1 MTTFLGIDTGG
12 TYTDAVLFDKDRGV
26 LASAKALTTKFD
38 LAVGIRNAIEA
49 VLPPSSANPGISL
62 VSLSTTLA
70 TNALVE
76 GHGTPICLLLLG
88 YPEDSLN
95 LAGLGKALG
104 RDPVVFLDG
113 GHTITG
119 TEQAPLDLRAAEQA
133 ILKHAAHAEAFA
145 ISGYFGVLNPAHELR
160 VRELV
165 RQLTGLPV
173 TCGHEL
179 TSNLHA
185 PRRAL
190 TAALNARL
198 IPYIEQLIAS
208 MRQILDEKGI
218 RAPLM
223 VVKGD
228 GSLMDARVAVERP
241 VETILSGPAASVVG
255 ARYLCAEADV
265 LVVDMGG
272 TTTDI
277 ALLQDGRPA
286 LSQEGA
292 TVGGWRTMVEAIAV
306 HTSGL
311 GGDSEVTFDVDDGMQ
326 VGPQRIVPL
335 SLLAHQYPEV
345 LPILEQ
351 HAARES
357 LYGFDGQFALRQRH
371 LDPATGAGVAGGKD
385 LDSAMADIWEKLAD
399 GPMPLDKLFLDRSR
413 TFRRS
418 RALAGLVERGYTVMS
433 GFTPSDACHVLG
445 YQDSWSSPAAQLGA
459 VIGARRRAHVLRQP
473 QGTPEEFSR
482 QVFQQVLLQL
492 GRATVEAS
500 LSQLY
505 DISLKTP
512 SGSDGSRIW
521 RELFLDQALGK
532 EGEASALLDVS
543 LHLRLPLAAVGAPVA
558 TYFPGL
564 AERLHS
570 RLVIPEHAGI
580 ANAIGAVVGSV
591 TYTARAILRPMDI
604 CLLPLQGDE
613 GIRVHLPTGIH
624 DLTGLEEAAAYA
636 EAETRRLALEGAER
650 AGARDIHIHVERQDH
665 IARGRDGKEVLLDSD
680 IVASAAG
687 RPRLAE
693 ELISPETGL

>member
-1 MTTFLGIDTGG
+1 MITYLGIDTGG
-12 TYTDAVLFDKDRGV
+12 TYTDAVLFDKEHGV
-26 LASAKALTTKFD
+26 LASAKALTTKYD
-38 LAVGIRNAIEA
+38 LAMGIRNAIES
-49 VLPPSSANPGISL
+49 VLPPSGANPGISL
-62 VSLSTTLA
+62 VSVSTTLA

-88 YPEDSLN
+88 YPADSLN

-104 RDPVVFLDG
+104 RDPAVFLQG

-119 TEQAPLDLRAAEQA
+119 AEQAPLDLQAAEQA
-133 ILKHAAHAEAFA
+133 IRKYAPHAEAFA
-145 ISGYFGVLNPAHELR
+145 VSGYFGVLNPDHELR

-208 MRQILDEKGI
+208 VRQILAEKDI

-255 ARYLCAEADV
+255 ARYLCGEVDV

-277 ALLQDGRPA
+277 ALLQGGRPA
-286 LSQEGA
+286 LSLEGA

-311 GGDSEVTFDVDDGMQ
+311 GGDSEVTFDVDDGMLI
-326 VGPQRIVPL
+326 GPQRVVPL
-335 SLLAHQYPEV
+335 SLLAHQYPQV
-345 LPILEQ
+345 LPILEE

-357 LYGFDGQFALRQRH
+357 LYGFDGQFAMRQRQ
-371 LDPATGAGVAGGKD
+371 LDVPAEDTPAGRKE
-385 LDSAMADIWEKLAD
+385 LDSAQIDIWNKLAD
-399 GPMPLDKLFLDRSR
+399 GPMPLDRLFLDRTR

-418 RALAGLVERGYTVMS
+418 RALAGLVERGYAVMS
-433 GFTPSDACHVLG
+433 GFTPSDASHVLG
-445 YQDSWSSPAAQLGA
+445 FQASWSEAAAQLGA
-459 VIGARRRAHVLRQP
+459 QVWARRAAHVLRQP
-473 QGTPEEFSR
+473 EESPVEFSQ

-492 GRATVEAS
+492 GRAIVEAT
-500 LSQLY
+500 LSQAH
-505 DISLKTP
+505 DISLKLP
-512 SGSDGSRIW
+512 SATDNSRIW

-532 EGEASALLDVS
+532 NGPASNLLDVS
-543 LHLRLPLAAVGAPVA
+543 LILRLPLAAVGAPVA
-558 TYFPGL
+558 TYFPAL
-564 AERLHS
+564 AERLHT
-570 RLVIPEHAGI
+570 RLSIPEHAGI

-591 TYTARAILRPMDI
+591 TYTARALLRPMGI
-604 CLLPLQGDE
+604 CLLPMQGDE
-613 GIRVHLPTGIH
+613 GFRVHLPTGIH
-624 DLTGLEEAAAYA
+624 DLTGLEEAAAFA
-636 EAETRRLALEGAER
+636 EEETRRLALEGAER
-650 AGARDIHIHVERQDH
+650 AGASDIHLHVERQDH
-665 IARGRDGKEVLLDSD
+665 IARGRDGKEVLLDSEI
-680 IVASAAG
+680 IVSAAG
-687 RPRLAE
+687 RPRLADE
-693 ELISPETGL
+693 

>member
-1 MTTFLGIDTGG
+1 MTTYLGIDTGG
-12 TYTDAVLFDKDRGV
+12 TYTDAVVFDKEHGV
-26 LASAKALTTKFD
+26 LASAKALTTKYD

-49 VLPPSSANPGISL
+49 VLPPSSAHPSISL
-62 VSLSTTLA
+62 VSVSTTLA

-88 YPEDSLN
+88 YPADSLG

-104 RDPVVFLDG
+104 RDPAVFLEG

-119 TEQAPLDLRAAEQA
+119 AEQAPLDLAAAEQA
-133 ILKHAAHAEAFA
+133 IRKHAPHAEAFA
-145 ISGYFGVLNPAHELR
+145 VSGYFGVLNPAHELR

-165 RQLTGLPV
+165 RTLTGLPV

-208 MRQILDEKGI
+208 VRQILAEKDI

-255 ARYLCAEADV
+255 ARYLCGEPDV

-277 ALLQDGRPA
+277 ALMQGGRPA
-286 LSQEGA
+286 LSLEGA
-292 TVGGWRTMVEAIAV
+292 TVGGWRTMVEAIGV

-311 GGDSEVTFDVDDGMQ
+311 GGDSEVTFDVDAGML
-326 VGPQRIVPL
+326 VGPQRVVPL
-335 SLLAHQYPEV
+335 SLLAHQYPQV
-345 LPILEQ
+345 LAILEQ
-351 HAARES
+351 HADREV
-357 LYGFDGQFALRQRH
+357 LYGFDGQFALRQRQ
-371 LDPATGAGVAGGKD
+371 LDVSSDAAGRIE
-385 LDSAMADIWEKLAD
+385 LDSAQADIWDKLAD
-399 GPMPLDKLFLDRSR
+399 GPMPLDRLFLDRSR

-418 RALAGLVERGYTVMS
+418 RALAGLVERGYAVMS
-433 GFTPSDACHVLG
+433 GFTPSDASHVLG
-445 YQDSWSSPAAQLGA
+445 YQASWSSEAAQLGA
-459 VIGARRRAHVLRQP
+459 VIWARRAAHVLRL
-473 QGTPEEFSR
+473 PEESTQEFSR

-492 GRATVEAS
+492 GRATVEAT
-500 LSQLY
+500 LSQAH
-505 DISLKTP
+505 DISLKE
-512 SGSDGSRIW
+512 SSSKDGSKIY

-532 EGEASALLDVS
+532 NGPASSLIDVS
-543 LHLRLPLAAVGAPVA
+543 LRLRLPLAAVGAPVA
-558 TYFPGL
+558 TYFPPL
-564 AERLHS
+564 AERLHT
-570 RLVIPEHAGI
+570 RLLIPEHASI

-591 TYTARAILRPMDI
+591 TFTARAMLRPMGI
-604 CLLPLQGDE
+604 CLLPLLGNE
-613 GIRVHLPTGIH
+613 GMRVHLPTGIH
-624 DLTGLEEAAAYA
+624 DMTGLEAAATFA
-636 EAETRRLALEGAER
+636 EEQTRRLALEGAEK
-650 AGARDIHIHVERQDH
+650 AGASDIHIHVERQDH

-680 IVASAAG
+680 IIASAAG
-687 RPRLAE
+687 RPRLADE
-693 ELISPETGL
+693 

>member
-1 MTTFLGIDTGG
+1 MSTYLGIDTGG
-12 TYTDAVLFDKDRGV
+12 TYTDAVLFDKEHGV
-26 LASAKALTTKFD
+26 LASAKALTTKYD
-38 LAVGIRNAIEA
+38 LAVGIRDAIDA
-49 VLPPSSANPGISL
+49 VLPPGRSHPAISL
-62 VSLSTTLA
+62 VSVSTTLA

-88 YPEDSLN
+88 YPADSLN

-104 RDPVVFLDG
+104 RDPAVFLQG

-119 TEQAPLDLRAAEQA
+119 AEQAPLDLAAAEQA
-133 ILKHAAHAEAFA
+133 IRKHAPHAEAFA
-145 ISGYFGVLNPAHELR
+145 VSGYFGVLNPAHELQ

-165 RQLTGLPV
+165 RNLTGLPV

-208 MRQILDEKGI
+208 VRQILAEKQI

-228 GSLMDARVAVERP
+228 GSLMDARVAAERP

-255 ARYLCAEADV
+255 ARYLCGEGDV

-286 LSQEGA
+286 LSLEGA

-311 GGDSEVTFDVDDGMQ
+311 GGDSEVTFDVDDGML
-326 VGPQRIVPL
+326 VGPQRVVPL
-335 SLLAHQYPEV
+335 SLLAHQYPHV
-345 LPILEQ
+345 LAILES
-351 HAARES
+351 HADRES
-357 LYGFDGQFALRQRH
+357 LYGFDGQFAMRQRQ
-371 LDPATGAGVAGGKD
+371 LDENSAAGAGGKE
-385 LDSAMADIWEKLAD
+385 LDSAQADIWDKLAD

-418 RALAGLVERGYTVMS
+418 RALAGLVERGYAVMS
-433 GFTPSDACHVLG
+433 GFTPSDASHVLG
-445 YQDSWSSPAAQLGA
+445 YQDSWSQEAAQLGA
-459 VIGARRRAHVLRQP
+459 IIWARRLAHILRKDEP
-473 QGTPEEFSR
+473 APPELAR
-482 QVFQQVLLQL
+482 QVFEQVLLQL
-492 GRATVEAS
+492 GRATVEAT
-500 LSQLY
+500 LSQAH
-505 DISLKTP
+505 DISLKP
-512 SGSDGSRIW
+512 SSHSDGSKIW

-532 EGEASALLDVS
+532 NGQVSNLLDVS
-543 LHLRLPLAAVGAPVA
+543 LKLHLPLAAVGAPVA
-558 TYFPGL
+558 TYFPAL
-564 AERLHS
+564 AERLHT

-591 TYTARAILRPMDI
+591 TYTARAMLRPLGI
-604 CLLPLQGDE
+604 CLLPLLGDE
-613 GIRVHLPTGIH
+613 SLRVHLPTGIH
-624 DLTGLEEAAAYA
+624 DCTGLEAAAAFA
-636 EAETRRLALEGAER
+636 EAEIRRLAMEGAER
-650 AGARDIHIHVERQDH
+650 AGASDIHVHVERQDH

-680 IVASAAG
+680 IIASAAG

-693 ELISPETGL
+693 E